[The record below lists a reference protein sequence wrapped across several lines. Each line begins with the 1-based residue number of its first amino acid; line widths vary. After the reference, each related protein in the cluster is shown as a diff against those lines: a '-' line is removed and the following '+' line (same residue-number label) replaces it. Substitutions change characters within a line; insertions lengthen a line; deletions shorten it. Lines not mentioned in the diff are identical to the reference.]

1 MECRDEC
8 DPIGHGALSLD
19 AFVKGMWRIDEEL
32 RRAQAHAI
40 KSATSGSASYRS
52 NSLRSGPKIPPK
64 RRDILR

>member
-8 DPIGHGALSLD
+8 DPIRQGALSLD

-52 NSLRSGPKIPPK
+52 NGLRSAPKIPPK